1 MAKKKTE
8 VTTTRK
14 KRTPR
19 YTFTQMDMALL
30 EFVRSGGSNWQA
42 EKVSGVHH
50 TAIQRA
56 WDGLT
61 ENERNEYRN
70 RAKDVCEAVTEQI
83 FQKEV
88 AIVSEITAKLT
99 EIGNLALD
107 ELRARLGDELR
118 KIVMKDADLINIA
131 TKCLALAD
139 ENTKTKKESKN
150 QPTSVT
156 NIYNILDN
164 SIQENLQLNTFNYEN
179 E

>member
-1 MAKKKTE
+1 MAKKKT
-8 VTTTRK
+8 TTTKK

-19 YTFTQMDMALL
+19 YTFTQMDIALL
-30 EFVRSGGSNWQA
+30 EYVRSGGSNWEA

-56 WDGLT
+56 WEALT

-88 AIVSEITAKLT
+88 AVVSEATEKLR
-99 EIGNLALD
+99 EVSDLALD
-107 ELRARLGDELR
+107 ELRERLKDELR
-118 KIVMKDADLINIA
+118 RTEIKDADLINIA
-131 TKCLALAD
+131 TKCLAMVDNNTRAKD
-139 ENTKTKKESKN
+139 EVST

-164 SIQENLQLNTFNYEN
+164 SIQENLQLNTFSYDE

>member
-1 MAKKKTE
+1 MAKKKT
-8 VTTTRK
+8 TTTKK

-19 YTFTQMDMALL
+19 YTFTQMDIALL
-30 EFVRSGGSNWQA
+30 EYVRSGGSNWEA

-56 WDGLT
+56 WEALT

-88 AIVSEITAKLT
+88 AVVSEATEKLR
-99 EIGNLALD
+99 EVSDLALNELRERLKD
-107 ELRARLGDELR
+107 ELRRTE
-118 KIVMKDADLINIA
+118 IKDADLINIA
-131 TKCLALAD
+131 TKCLAMVD
-139 ENTKTKKESKN
+139 NNTRAKEEVST

-164 SIQENLQLNTFNYEN
+164 SIQENLQLNTFSYDE

>member
-1 MAKKKTE
+1 MAKKKT
-8 VTTTRK
+8 TTTKK

-19 YTFTQMDMALL
+19 YTFTQMDIALL
-30 EFVRSGGSNWQA
+30 EYVRSGGSNWEA

-56 WDGLT
+56 WEALT

-88 AIVSEITAKLT
+88 AVVSEATEKLR
-99 EIGNLALD
+99 EVSNLALD
-107 ELRARLGDELR
+107 ELRERLKDEFR
-118 KIVMKDADLINIA
+118 RTEIKDADLINIA
-131 TKCLALAD
+131 TKCLAMVD
-139 ENTKTKKESKN
+139 NNTRAKEEVST

-164 SIQENLQLNTFNYEN
+164 SIQENLQLNTFSYDE

>member
-1 MAKKKTE
+1 MAKKKTS
-8 VTTTRK
+8 TPKK

-19 YTFTQMDMALL
+19 YTFTQMDIALL
-30 EFVRSGGSNWQA
+30 EYVRSGGSNWEA

-56 WDGLT
+56 WEALT
-61 ENERNEYRN
+61 ESERNEYRS

-88 AIVSEITAKLT
+88 AVVSEATQKLR
-99 EIGNLALD
+99 EVSDLALD
-107 ELRARLGDELR
+107 ELRERLKDEFR
-118 KIVMKDADLINIA
+118 RTEIKDADLINIA
-131 TKCLALAD
+131 TKCLAMV
-139 ENTKTKKESKN
+139 ENNTRVKEEGST

-164 SIQENLQLNTFNYEN
+164 SIQENLQLNTFSYDE

>member
-1 MAKKKTE
+1 MAKKKE
-8 VTTTRK
+8 VATRK

-19 YTFTQMDMALL
+19 YTVTEMDMALL

-56 WDGLT
+56 WEGLT
-61 ENERNEYRN
+61 EGERNEYRN

-107 ELRARLGDELR
+107 ELRERLNDDLR
-118 KIVMKDADLINIA
+118 RMDMKDADLINIA

-139 ENTKTKKESKN
+139 ENTKAKEEEQKS
-150 QPTSVT
+150 QPSSVT
-156 NIYNILDN
+156 NIFNLFDN
-164 SIQENLQLNTFNYEN
+164 SIQENLQLNSYKHEV
-179 E
+179 